1 MFWKFAN
8 TLAIAAGLATWI
20 TTLIDMFHGFVILP
34 SRYQANTI
42 ISIDKPSFFWGVA
55 FVWFIVG
62 GVFLFIGIYGLRTDK
77 K

>member
-1 MFWKFAN
+1 MFWKIAN
-8 TLAIAAGLATWI
+8 TFAIAVGLGTWT
-20 TTLIDMFHGFVILP
+20 TTLIDMFHGFVVLP

-42 ISIDKPSFFWGVA
+42 ISIERPNFFWGVA

-62 GVFLFIGIYGLRTDK
+62 AVFLYIGIYGLRNDK